1 VLREFHEALLGQ
13 LTETFP
19 QAQVR
24 KHAGE
29 VDVETVRRHALR
41 RVNLWATVASGEG
54 TDDASDTELR
64 MLVEWAVFVIVG
76 AAFEVVEDGQGK
88 ARRRRAEPVE
98 VAEAYAE
105 DVLRLAYDNDWSLE
119 GCAKARKTDLSFSNL
134 GVALKT
140 TAHGVDKAD
149 FGLFVVWGRQQLE
162 LGENLLPGHAKLPP
176 FSGYEGDFENQ
187 GSGGAGAGAGFHEE
201 LDSSPQALLWSAA
214 GTLVDY
220 ASRFVRSQLRRAA

>member
-1 VLREFHEALLGQ
+1 MLREFHEALVGQ
-13 LTETFP
+13 LTATFP
-19 QAQVR
+19 EAQVR

-64 MLVEWAVFVIVG
+64 MLVEWAVFVIAG
-76 AAFEVVEDGQGK
+76 AGFEHVEDEQGK
-88 ARRRRAEPVE
+88 ARKRRASPVE
-98 VAEAYAE
+98 VAEAYTE
-105 DVLRLAYDNDWSLE
+105 EVLRLAYDNDWSLE
-119 GCAKARKTDLSFSNL
+119 GCSKARRTDLRFSNL

-149 FGLFVVWGRQQLE
+149 LGLFVVWGRQELE
-162 LGENLLPGHAKLPP
+162 IGENILPGHAKLPP
-176 FSGYEGDFENQ
+176 FSGYDGDFEEQ
-187 GSGGAGAGAGFHEE
+187 GPGGAGAGAGFHED
-201 LDSSPQALLWSAA
+201 LDPSPKALLWSAA
-214 GTLVDY
+214 DTLVDH